1 MTPSRSF
8 RLATALLASAVLS
21 ADVRTVKVSPTYTR
35 HASTNCYRGHGG
47 HIIDSMGNATDIG
60 PPPSACHRRST
71 RCNNNESCACAL
83 RKQVDLNS
91 THLDFFIRAAAAA
104 APPARRFGFGFPVA
118 RSPKVSL
125 GPCDR

>member
-8 RLATALLASAVLS
+8 WLATALLASAVLS
-21 ADVRTVKVSPTYTR
+21 KPNLHAARFDQLLSRPRRPYHRQHGERDGHWASPFSMPQAK
-35 HASTNCYRGHGG
+35 HALQQQRKLR
-47 HIIDSMGNATDIG
+47 M
-60 PPPSACHRRST
+60 
-71 RCNNNESCACAL
+71 